1 MLFPSVCSLA
11 GPWAPQRRK
20 VLRKPWSASPKSIQT
35 ASVQGQG
42 DKVEKSLVV

>member
-20 VLRKPWSASPKSIQT
+20 VLRKPWSASPKSIQA

>member
-11 GPWAPQRRK
+11 GPWAPQRR
-20 VLRKPWSASPKSIQT
+20 VLRKLAKVTKSIQT